1 LDPAHTA
8 RLFIGSICSAPD
20 FRRVSRVL
28 GSLDLV
34 IVGLFLAATVA
45 TGLWFS
51 RRWRGSEDFF
61 LAGRSLRWPLIGFS
75 LFATNISAEHFVGLA
90 AGGAKD
96 GLVQGGWEWMASY
109 CLIVLALVFA
119 PQYLRQRVYTI
130 PEFFERRYGL
140 EARVGL
146 AGYFLAMIVLTKT
159 AVAIYAGT
167 KVIHYFLAEDFPSIS
182 PAAIMWTLGAVT
194 ALYTMAGGL
203 TAVVYTDT
211 IQAIVLIAGS
221 VILTLRALGEVGG
234 WSGLVDALAQAG
246 ESDKLS
252 MVRPATADE
261 KLPFSGYVLGN
272 FLVGGMFYWCM
283 DQVNVQ
289 RVLGARSIE
298 EGRRGAVFA
307 GFLKIIPVFI
317 FVLPGV
323 IASVLWRNEISDAD
337 ATYSFLVDRLLGPGL
352 RGLVLAALMAA
363 LMSSLSS
370 AFNSAATIAS
380 RDFLARFRP
389 TASARAQILVGQ
401 IALVLVM
408 VSGVTVA
415 SSGFIAQHFDHL
427 WDYLQEVTGYLSAP
441 FAAAGLLGVLS
452 RRVNRAGALAGIIAG
467 ILAGGV
473 FFVEAH
479 ADLFL
484 ENDGFIEHPLLQ
496 AMLHRVFV
504 AFAIAC
510 VTMVAVSLVTTP
522 PSEEVRA
529 GAFSI
534 FARKDK
540 SEVGEPKPHLL
551 ADSRLWA
558 AILFAIVTT
567 LWVAFR

>member
-1 LDPAHTA
+1 M
-8 RLFIGSICSAPD
+8 
-20 FRRVSRVL
+20 L